1 MRIVVVEDEMC
12 IREGLVKLLER
23 IDRSYI
29 VVGQADNG
37 KSGLELIKE
46 SKPDLVITDVQMP
59 IMDGLEM
66 LRCLQEKQPLPKVI
80 ILSAYSEFSYA
91 QQAIKLG
98 VSEYLIKPIMV
109 NELTQALRM
118 VEQQLKTKAKKK
130 EELPELDTLGELLT
144 GFQVGRLKYSEALE
158 SYVRSKFSVEI
169 QGNYIMILAYLGDHY
184 EEERKR
190 TIPAL
195 TALLKDT
202 ISKKCQIL
210 DFLVFKSCLFI
221 FPCEE
226 EEAVLVKRFQKTILT
241 RICNDS
247 MASFGWIRFTGLSQL
262 AESAATLQGCMDW
275 CIPLGN
281 GVIIHYPRIKQ
292 LQTSPLSYPVDIEN
306 QMKTAICMANPT
318 KLQETFRD
326 FQSYFRKGALYD
338 PK

>member
-118 VEQQLKTKAKKK
+118 VEQQLKTKGKRKKS
-130 EELPELDTLGELLT
+130 
-144 GFQVGRLKYSEALE
+144 FQ
-158 SYVRSKFSVEI
+158 
-169 QGNYIMILAYLGDHY
+169 NW
-184 EEERKR
+184 
-190 TIPAL
+190 IP
-195 TALLKDT
+195 
-202 ISKKCQIL
+202 
-210 DFLVFKSCLFI
+210 
-221 FPCEE
+221 
-226 EEAVLVKRFQKTILT
+226 
-241 RICNDS
+241 
-247 MASFGWIRFTGLSQL
+247 
-262 AESAATLQGCMDW
+262 
-275 CIPLGN
+275 
-281 GVIIHYPRIKQ
+281 
-292 LQTSPLSYPVDIEN
+292 
-306 QMKTAICMANPT
+306 
-318 KLQETFRD
+318 
-326 FQSYFRKGALYD
+326 
-338 PK
+338 